1 MKKLLMIRFSAL
13 GDVAMLAPVVKEVS
27 MSMPDVEVTVL
38 SQPFCAPLFE
48 GLGSNVRFL
57 GADIR
62 GEYHGI
68 KGLGLLFRRLDA
80 MGFDYVADMHGVLR
94 THYLS
99 MRFRL
104 AGYRVAQIDKER
116 AARRALTAPEG
127 RKKMVQLR
135 TSFEK
140 YRDVLRRLG
149 MEGMERFEAYASVN
163 SGGAVMTFDSVD
175 GEVEQLLSEPWR
187 GKSVSG
193 DRCLRIGIAPF
204 AAHAGKVYPLD
215 KMERVIEQLL
225 SERSDVGIYL
235 FGGGGEEREK
245 MLSWQSRWQG
255 RVVAA
260 SPRLCSMRRELQ
272 LMSRLTVMLSMDSG
286 NMHLAS
292 LVGTRVVS
300 VWGATHPFAGFLG
313 WGQREEDC
321 VQLPLPCRPCSV
333 FGKAPCRRGDFA
345 CMRGIGEKEVVGCLE
360 TTKKSFTVR

>member
-1 MKKLLMIRFSAL
+1 MKKLLLIRFSAL

-27 MSMPDVEVTVL
+27 VSMPDVEVTVL

-48 GLGSNVRFL
+48 GLGSNVRFI

-68 KGLGLLFRRLDA
+68 KGLGRLFRRLNA
-80 MGFDYVADMHGVLR
+80 VGYDYIADMHGVLR

-116 AARRALTAPEG
+116 SSRRALTAPEG
-127 RKKMVQLR
+127 KKKMVQLR

-149 MEGMERFEAYASVN
+149 MDGMERFEEYVSSH
-163 SGGAVMTFDSVD
+163 SGERVISFESVD
-175 GEVEQLLSEPWR
+175 SEVEQLLREPCN
-187 GKSVSG
+187 SD
-193 DRCLRIGIAPF
+193 DRCYRIGIAPF

-215 KMERVIEQLL
+215 KMERVIDHLL
-225 SERSDVGIYL
+225 SERSDVVIYL

-272 LMSRLTVMLSMDSG
+272 LMSRLSVMLSMDSG

-313 WGQREEDC
+313 WGQREADC
-321 VQLPLPCRPCSV
+321 VQLSLPCRPCSV

-345 CMRGIGEKEVVGCLE
+345 CMRGIEERAVVACL
-360 TTKKSFTVR
+360 VDRMLR